1 VGTVRNAVISNPPSE
16 QTQHAT
22 LGKTRW
28 KALAAYAGAAAL
40 SLLILIWVMRLWK
53 ADLAV
58 PFRYGGDA
66 VAVNA
71 LIKGLVDNGWYLHN
85 RFLSLPTGLDFHDF
99 PMAET
104 THFLLI
110 KLISLWTSDSTV
122 IINIYYLLTFPLT
135 VVTSLFVF
143 RQFKIPYP
151 AATVGRLLFAFLPYH
166 FLRGEMHLFLASYYL
181 IPLMVMVVLWICRGE
196 LLPDHGD
203 GQSKA
208 VTEWTSSK
216 VIMSIAICIL
226 VASGGVYYAYFA
238 GFFLCVAGLFALLS
252 LRSLR
257 HLLAAGLLL
266 VILVLGLIL
275 NLSPSIVYTYR
286 HGKNQTVAVRYPR
299 EAGTFGMQIGQLLL
313 PVDAH
318 RASFLAGLK
327 RTYRSHAPL
336 HDGENSMDPL
346 GIVGSLGFL
355 ILLARLIFRRPEAD
369 RAGLLDSL
377 ALLNL
382 AGVLLATI
390 GGFGLLVATFVTP
403 LIRAYNRI
411 SIYTGF
417 FSLFAVIILLHNLS
431 LKWSHSRTRRC
442 LYYGLLGVTL
452 LGGILDQTT
461 PALSQ
466 FAPPYQEL
474 KTVYAIDADFVKR
487 IEASV
492 PKDAMIFQ
500 LPHMPFPE
508 NPPVHHVRHYDMFL
522 GYLHSKNLRWTY
534 GAMRGRGADAWQRQ
548 IVAKPVEEM
557 VESLAFA
564 GFDGIYVDR
573 YGYADRGA
581 GLEAKLLKLLGT
593 PPITKADQRVAFFNL
608 AEFTSRLR
616 DQYTAEEWRAK
627 QDTALHILTLQWKD
641 GFSGLESAP
650 GQNWRWC
657 SSQGELHISN
667 SGTQRVLLEMSLAT
681 GFEEFSNMQIDS
693 PWFSEQLKINGAGQ
707 HFSRI
712 VTIPAGRHVIR
723 FSSDARRIKA
733 PSDPRVLV
741 FRVMNFRWTKLG
753 N

>member
-1 VGTVRNAVISNPPSE
+1 MSR
-16 QTQHAT
+16 
-22 LGKTRW
+22 
-28 KALAAYAGAAAL
+28 KAIAAYAGAAAL

-71 LIKGLVDNGWYLHN
+71 LIKGMVDNGWYLHN
-85 RFLSLPTGLDFHDF
+85 RFLGLPTGLDLHDY

-104 THFLLI
+104 THFLLM

-122 IINIYYLLTFPLT
+122 IMNVYYLLTFPLT
-135 VVTSLFVF
+135 VLTSLFVF
-143 RQFKIPYP
+143 RQFKIAFP
-151 AATVGRLLFAFLPYH
+151 AAIVGSLLFAFFPYH
-166 FLRGEMHLFLASYYL
+166 FLRGEMHLFLAAYYL
-181 IPLMVMVVLWICRGE
+181 IPLMVMVVLWICRE
-196 LLPDHGD
+196 EPLLDHAA
-203 GQSKA
+203 GQPKTA
-208 VTEWTSSK
+208 TGWTRSK
-216 VIMSIAICIL
+216 VIMSIATCLL

-238 GFFLCVAGLFALLS
+238 GFFLCVAGLFAFLS

-257 HLLAAGLLL
+257 QFLAAGLLL
-266 VILVLGLIL
+266 AILSLGLIL
-275 NLSPSIVYTYR
+275 NLMPSLVYAHR
-286 HGKNQTVAVRYPR
+286 HGKNESVAVRYPR
-299 EAGTFGMQIGQLLL
+299 EAGTFGMQISQLLL
-313 PVDAH
+313 PVDGH
-318 RASFLAGLK
+318 RVPFLAGLK
-327 RTYRSHAPL
+327 HTYRSYAPL

-377 ALLNL
+377 SLLNL
-382 AGVLLATI
+382 AAVLLATI

-417 FSLFAVIILLHNLS
+417 FSLFAVVILLHDLS
-431 LKWSHSRTRRC
+431 LKWSHSRTGRS
-442 LYYGLLGVTL
+442 LYYGLLGVIL

-466 FAPPYQEL
+466 FAPPYQQL
-474 KTVYAIDADFVKR
+474 KTAYAIDADFVRR

-508 NPPVHHVRHYDMFL
+508 NPPVHHVRHYDLFV

-534 GAMRGRGADAWQRQ
+534 GAMRGRGADAWQSQ
-548 IVAKPVEEM
+548 MVAKPVNEM
-557 VESLAFA
+557 VKSLAFA
-564 GFDGIYVDR
+564 GFGGIYVDR

-581 GLEAKLLKLLGT
+581 GLEAKLFELLAT
-593 PPITKADQRVAFFNL
+593 PPITKDDQRVTFFNL
-608 AEFTSRLR
+608 TEFTRRLR
-616 DQYTAEEWRAK
+616 EQYTAEEWQAK
-627 QDTALHILTLQWKD
+627 QESALQILTLRWTG
-641 GFSGLESAP
+641 GFSNLESSP
-650 GQNWRWC
+650 EQNWRWC
-657 SSQGELHISN
+657 SSKGELHISN

-681 GFEEFSNMQIDS
+681 GFEEFSNLQIDS
-693 PWFSEQLKINGAGQ
+693 PWLSEQLKINGAGQ
-707 HFSRI
+707 LFSRI

-723 FSSDARRIKA
+723 FSSDAGRINA

-741 FRVMNFRWTKLG
+741 FRVTNFRLTKLG
-753 N
+753 S